1 MNKQVRRVGLV
12 LTLMFIALFATA
24 TSIQVLRSSELYSD
38 ARNVRA
44 SYETYKTL
52 RGAIIVGGVPI
63 VTSVPVND
71 EYRFLREYENVIYN
85 SVTGYFS
92 IFAGS
97 SGIERAMNSYISGQS
112 SAQFFEQINA
122 LLDGTPVTGAAVEL
136 TLDPDAQRA
145 AWDALGDRKGAV
157 VAMEP
162 ATGRILA
169 MVSKPTFDANLLASH
184 QLSAVNDNYDK
195 FINSPDQP
203 LANRAIAGDLYFPG
217 SIFKLVVTAAAL
229 ESGRYTVGSRFENLT
244 EYTLPGTTT
253 TITNS
258 GGRKCGTKSFVTL
271 ETALTL
277 SCNIPF
283 AMMAVNLGEDRIS
296 AQAELMGFGQT
307 FDIPLTVTA
316 STYPRDLEESQVA
329 LTGFGQYDIRVT
341 PMQMAMVT
349 ASIANQGV
357 LMKPQLIKSVV
368 ASNLNLLS
376 QPEPIVFS
384 SPMSRT
390 TAGYL
395 TRMMVD
401 SVEVGVASRAAIEGI
416 AVAGKT
422 GTAQNGPADPYT
434 LWFTG
439 FAPAE
444 APRVVVTVVVEDG
457 GGVGQSGTG
466 NQIAAP
472 IAKAVLEAI
481 LK

>member
-12 LTLMFIALFATA
+12 LTMMFIALFATA

-97 SGIERAMNSYISGQS
+97 SGIERSMNSYISGQS

-157 VAMEP
+157 IAMEP

-184 QLSAVNDNYDK
+184 QLSEVNENYEK
-195 FINSPDQP
+195 FINSPDKP
-203 LANRAIAGDLYFPG
+203 LVNRAIAGDLYFPG

-229 ESGRYTVGSRFENLT
+229 ESGRYTVGSRFDNMT
-244 EYTLPGTTT
+244 EYILPGTTT
-253 TITNS
+253 AITNS
-258 GGRKCGTKSFVTL
+258 GGRRCGTNSFVTL

-283 AMMAVNLGEDRIS
+283 AMMAVNLGQDRIR

-316 STYPRDLEESQVA
+316 STYPEDLEESEVA

-349 ASIANQGV
+349 SAIANQGV

-384 SPMSRT
+384 SPISRT
-390 TAGYL
+390 TAGFL

-401 SVEVGVASRAAIEGI
+401 SVEVGVATRAAIPGL

-422 GTAQNGPADPYT
+422 GTAQNGPDDPYT

-444 APRVVVTVVVEDG
+444 APSVVVTVVVEEG